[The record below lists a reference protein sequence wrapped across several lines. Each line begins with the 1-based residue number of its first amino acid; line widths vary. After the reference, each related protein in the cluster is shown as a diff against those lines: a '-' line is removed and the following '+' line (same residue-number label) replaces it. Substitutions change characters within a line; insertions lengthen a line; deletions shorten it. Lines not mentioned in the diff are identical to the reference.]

1 MIKTNDFPLIKS
13 TTTEAALLQ
22 HRGLAD
28 RMKRITSHVTLAI
41 LLPTTILL
49 ASCEQSNHS
58 KPYFSSREE
67 ADEACLRDLE
77 DHIKTEI
84 KKSSDSRFYDNYTPI
99 KSKYEEY
106 AVVDF
111 DCKPIFSKS
120 STTAYLEPTYFYIDG
135 GVDTVQKKY
144 AYSIHPKDYKG
155 KPYSFRYSYPLPE
168 RVDFEA
174 TSLTIPSEPY
184 SFPFAS
190 IKADSLSKGI
200 AIGFF
205 LHTCRNVYKYNIIT
219 QAQGEREIQES
230 REYLKKVNKD
240 SLFGP
245 LSSNGLK
252 TAQEFLDKGWEN
264 CKAAGASGLIDR
276 R

>member
-1 MIKTNDFPLIKS
+1 MIKKFNYPLIKA
-13 TTTEAALLQ
+13 TTTEGALPQL
-22 HRGLAD
+22 GSLTD
-28 RMKRITSHVTLAI
+28 RMKRITSHTTLAI
-41 LLPTTILL
+41 LLPASILL
-49 ASCEQSNHS
+49 ASCERSNHS
-58 KPYFSSREE
+58 KPYFSSSEE
-67 ADEACLRDLE
+67 AEKACLRDLE
-77 DHIKTEI
+77 DHIKAEI

-111 DCKPIFSKS
+111 GCKPIFSRS
-120 STTAYLEPTYFYIDG
+120 STTAYLEPTYFYINE
-135 GVDTVQKKY
+135 GVDTVQKVY
-144 AYSIHPKDYKG
+144 AYSIRPKDYKG
-155 KPYSFRYSYPLPE
+155 KPSSFRYSYPLPE
-168 RVDFEA
+168 RVDFDA

-200 AIGFF
+200 AIGLF
-205 LHTCRNVYKYNIIT
+205 LHTCRNVYKHNTIT
-219 QAQGEREIQES
+219 QAEGEREIQES

-240 SLFGP
+240 ALFGH

-276 R
+276 K